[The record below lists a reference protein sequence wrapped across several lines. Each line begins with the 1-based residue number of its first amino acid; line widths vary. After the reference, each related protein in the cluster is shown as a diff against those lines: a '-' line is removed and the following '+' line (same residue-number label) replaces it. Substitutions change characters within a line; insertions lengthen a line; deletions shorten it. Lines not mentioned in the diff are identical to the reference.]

1 MIWLFLTVLPVLLAL
16 VYAGLMLVYGLG
28 WRSLP
33 AWTLPADFVPV
44 TRVSV
49 IIPARNEAERMGPC
63 LAAILAGTYPPEL
76 LEIIVVDDHSEDATA
91 EVVLDFSR
99 RYPLV
104 RMLSLAEF
112 STASEAQGAY
122 KKRALEIA
130 IARASGALIVTT
142 DADCL
147 AGPQWLSLLVSVFQ
161 ARPQVQLLTAP
172 VNFHREKTLFQRF
185 QSLDLLGLMGITGAG
200 IHSGFQRMGNGAN
213 LAYRKTVFT
222 EVGGYA
228 GNRWQA
234 SGDDMFLIQ
243 QVAARYP
250 AGVFF
255 LKNKAATVYTAAE
268 PDLRAFW
275 RQRLRWGQK
284 NAALPEW
291 PIRLALG
298 AVFLFCWSII
308 FQVLALLFVP
318 ACWPV
323 LLFQLAVK
331 ATADYW
337 LLRMLCR
344 YFGRTDLLRVFWP
357 SFFLHAGYIAL
368 VGAGSL
374 VLKQFVWKGRRV
386 Q

>member
-1 MIWLFLTVLPVLLAL
+1 MWLILMVLSVLLAF
-16 VYAGLMLVYGLG
+16 VYAGLMLMYGQG

-33 AWTLPADFVPV
+33 AWTLPPDFLPAVRV
-44 TRVSV
+44 TV
-49 IIPARNEAERMGPC
+49 IIPARNEAERIGPC
-63 LAAILAGTYPPEL
+63 LAAILAGTYPLDL
-76 LEIIVVDDHSEDATA
+76 LEIIVVDDHSEDGTA
-91 EVVLDFSR
+91 QVVRNFSR

-104 RMLSLAEF
+104 LLLSLAEC

-122 KKRALEIA
+122 KKKALEIA
-130 IARASGALIVTT
+130 VAQAGGALIVTT

-147 AGPQWLSLLVSVFQ
+147 AGPQWLTLLVSVFQ
-161 ARPQVQLLTAP
+161 TRPQVQLVTAP
-172 VNFHREKTLFQRF
+172 VNFHQEKTLFQRF

-200 IHSGFQRMGNGAN
+200 IHYKFQRMGNGAN
-213 LAYRKTVFT
+213 LAYRKAVFA
-222 EVGGYA
+222 EVGGYT
-228 GNRWQA
+228 GNRRQA

-250 AGVFF
+250 AGISF
-255 LKNKAATVYTAAE
+255 LKNMAATVYTEAE

-275 RQRLRWGQK
+275 QQRLRWGRK

-308 FQVLALLFVP
+308 LQVLALPLAP
-318 ACWPV
+318 AGWPL

-344 YFGRTDLLRVFWP
+344 YFGRPDLLRVFWP
-357 SFFLHAGYIAL
+357 SFFLHTGYIAV

-374 VLKQFVWKGRRV
+374 LFKGFVWKGRRV
-386 Q
+386 D